1 MTELALPAGTLEN
14 ALTAFNNGADAVY
27 FGLKDFSARK
37 GAGNF
42 SEEDLS
48 KIRRYALDRKKK
60 IYVTINTLID
70 DEDLPRLFDALSL
83 VARYG
88 CDGVITQD
96 LGVAGLIRKHF
107 PSLPLHASTQLA
119 VHTIS
124 GVKELQSLGFE
135 RAVLSRE
142 LNLEEIKKIRA
153 ACPDIELKVFI
164 HGALCYGFS
173 GLCMA
178 SHLKTGRS
186 ANEGSC
192 AQICRTYFKDVDSG
206 RLVYPFSLE
215 DMEAGEYVK
224 ELQRMGID
232 SLKIEGRLK
241 GNEYVAAT
249 AKYYRAL
256 LDGKKGDDLIHA
268 VRTSFQ
274 RKAGPGYL
282 ESTGPG
288 HRTITTGMHTGHI
301 GDYIGRIS
309 YVTNHSIEIDTY
321 ENVKNRDGLMVFL
334 ETKNGMPEPYK
345 FAAKVL
351 YKGRDYVEVALDSSV
366 MVEEGMA
373 VYMISDSSLNQKTP
387 STDLPLSKA
396 AIDVTVT
403 IGNDSLSVN
412 GKKYGAAIEEARSE
426 GFREAFEKVFRQTG
440 DAPFSIGRLEIEN
453 NSSFKAPFI
462 RGSELKAIRREA
474 YEKLEVEERAAISYE
489 ISSVKSK
496 DNLLPARSLLQGKRS
511 PWKLEPTLVDGYSY
525 ITLPPVTYEEEKL
538 FEEVEEIAKSTPNL
552 RIGLNNIG
560 QVLFAKEHP
569 EYEYFAD
576 IYLYL
581 SNREAAELLL
591 KECPNMIGGYLWIE
605 RKEYSEPWPMTPTA
619 VKGFQPPLFIS
630 RACYRH
636 DGLGLDCRACT
647 RHHTFTL
654 EQNGEYYEALVD
666 NCQTIVRKKK
676 Q

>member
-1 MTELALPAGTLEN
+1 MTELALPAGTIEN

-48 KIRRYALDRKKK
+48 KIRRYALDKNKK
-60 IYVTINTLID
+60 IYITINTLID

-83 VARYG
+83 VAKYG

-96 LGVAGLIRKHF
+96 LGVANLIKKNF

-142 LNLEEIKKIRA
+142 LNLEEIKKIRV

-186 ANEGSC
+186 ANEGAC

-206 RLVYPFSLE
+206 RMVYPFSLE

-224 ELQRMGID
+224 ELQRIGID

-256 LDGKKGDDLIHA
+256 LDGKKGEDLIHA

-274 RKAGPGYL
+274 RKSGPGYL

-288 HRTITTGMHTGHI
+288 HRMITTGAYTGHL

-321 ENVKNRDGLMVFL
+321 ENIKNRDGLMVLL

-351 YKGRDYVEVALDSSV
+351 YRGRDYVEVALDSSV

-387 STDLPLSKA
+387 STDLPLSKE
-396 AIDVTVT
+396 AIDITVS
-403 IGNDSLSVN
+403 IENDGICIN
-412 GKKYGAAIEEARSE
+412 GTLYNAMIEEARSDS
-426 GFREAFEKVFRQTG
+426 FVEAFEKVFKQTG
-440 DAPFSIGRLEIEN
+440 EAPFSIGSLRIEN
-453 NSSFKAPFI
+453 NSKFNAPFI

-474 YEKLEVEERAAISYE
+474 YSAIEIVEKEKPTFTISTE
-489 ISSVKSK
+489 KKVDIT
-496 DNLLPARSLLQGKRS
+496 LPARTLIQGKRA
-511 PWKLEPTLVDGYSY
+511 PWKTEPTLVDGYNY

-538 FEEVEEIAKSTPNL
+538 FAEVEEIAKTTPNI

-560 QVLFAKEHP
+560 HVLFAKQHP

-581 SNREAAELLL
+581 SNREAAEHLVS
-591 KECPNMIGGYLWIE
+591 ECPNFIGGYLWIE
-605 RKEYSEPWPMTPTA
+605 RKEYSEPWPITPT
-619 VKGFQPPLFIS
+619 VVNGFQPPLFIS

-636 DGLGLDCRACT
+636 DGLGLDCRGCS

-666 NCQTIVRKKK
+666 NCQTIIRKKK
-676 Q
+676 